1 MAKRLT
7 AWSWREGLNWGLASS
22 AYNILYITFFP
33 PSQTRGHLFV
43 IKSTKKLERCIIKR
57 DVSHGVTWCWI
68 YPTPQES
75 LPNISPKASWI
86 SILDNP
92 EKNPVSLESKGTFHT
107 KFVQCQKSAVLVYLI
122 KSTYTSKISNT

>member
-7 AWSWREGLNWGLASS
+7 AWCWRDGLNWGLASS

-57 DVSHGVTWCWI
+57 DVSQGVTWCWI

-92 EKNPVSLESKGTFHT
+92 EKNPVSLESKGTFH
-107 KFVQCQKSAVLVYLI
+107 KVCAV
-122 KSTYTSKISNT
+122 SKKRCTCVLNKKYMYIEDL